1 MKNFVKTSG
10 ELVNGS
16 VVISETLMPRSLVCV
31 NMKNMSVFNIAA
43 KCRNSD
49 KFSICRSMAKAVLT
63 AIAEASKVNSTEAAK
78 EAKKR
83 VTNPMVSALSS
94 QYILLTDK
102 KGEIIKDAGVSVLAE
117 MGDASANLRNVFRF
131 SKQQP
136 LYKLVVEDG
145 KSWEDEQVVHALNVW
160 TTAAIEQMGY
170 LKNLDEALEK
180 AAESTARLDKAEIAD
195 AEIVE
200 EVVASEATSPA
211 VPATEEVVEEVA
223 AEVPAPTKKRG
234 GRRKKSATTEVAAA
248 VA

>member
-31 NMKNMSVFNIAA
+31 NTKNMSVFNIVA

-63 AIAEASKVNSTEAAK
+63 AIAEASKVNSTEAAL

-102 KGEIIKDAGVSVLAE
+102 NGKLIQDAGVSVLAE
-117 MGDASANLRNVFRF
+117 TGDASANLRNVFRF

-136 LYKLVVEDG
+136 LYKLVVEEG
-145 KSWEDEQVVHALNVW
+145 KSWEDEAVVRALNVW

-170 LKNLDEALEK
+170 LKNLDEALGV
-180 AAESTARLDKAEIAD
+180 AAETTARLDKAGVVD

-200 EVVASEATSPA
+200 EIKVPEVAAET
-211 VPATEEVVEEVA
+211 VTEVA
-223 AEVPAPTKKRG
+223 AEVAAPAKKRG
-234 GRRKKSATTEVAAA
+234 GRRKKSATEVAAVAAA
-248 VA
+248 V